1 MKLKIV
7 SGIMWIVLFTLN
19 TNLLAQTY
27 SGGSGTEPDPYH
39 IANKAD
45 LKYLS
50 ENSDDWS
57 KHFKQTA
64 SLTFEASDFANGGDC
79 YSGVASKHTT
89 MRNGK
94 GDNENE

>member
-1 MKLKIV
+1 
-7 SGIMWIVLFTLN
+7 MWIVSFTLN
-19 TNLLAQTY
+19 TNLLAQNY
-27 SGGSGTEPDPYH
+27 SGGPEIEDDPYY
-39 IANKAD
+39 ITNKTV

-64 SLTFEASDFANGGDC
+64 SLTFEFRDFANGGDC
-79 YSGVASKHTT
+79 YSGVALKHTT